1 MLRNRRIRSWGMLA
15 AGLVIGRSPGGPLAV
30 AVWWGGHGSPS
41 AAVPDLSELK
51 LHAMASH
58 GAETF
63 AIATGPIDRDVEGLF
78 TLDYLTGELQCFVI
92 NPRFGGLGGWFKTN
106 IAGSLEPAKGKKPSY
121 LIATGVFNIKSGVT
135 GNYRPAGCV
144 AYVVD
149 ANTGEAAAYSFPWSE
164 NAGNVGVTQATD
176 MKLIY
181 KWKARSLDLGGELK

>member
-1 MLRNRRIRSWGMLA
+1 MLTCGVAIGLAIGGALSAGIWLGSARND
-15 AGLVIGRSPGGPLAV
+15 
-30 AVWWGGHGSPS
+30 S
-41 AAVPDLSELK
+41 AAIPQLSELK

-63 AIATGPIDRDVEGLF
+63 AIATGPIDGDVEGLF

-106 IAGSLEPAKGKKPSY
+106 VAASLTPEKGKKPSY
-121 LIATGVFNIKSGVT
+121 LISTGVLNAKAGT
-135 GNYRPAGCV
+135 YGNYRPAGCIC
-144 AYVVD
+144 YVVD
-149 ANTGEAAAYSFPWSE
+149 ANTGECAAYSFPWSQ

-181 KWKARSLDLGGELK
+181 KWKARQLNINNE